1 MTRDQIAAL
10 LSKPPEWL
18 KRDISLMMSGK
29 VDLSEDIIHNA
40 VQKVLENSWKLRR
53 ASVPQIHKFLKKTA
67 KRLAIDHLRDPYVR
81 RTERQSPPKETGEEH
96 ISDEDWYTRDTRYK
110 PTHTG
115 LRHPWEVD
123 DLAIDVRRAVRGL
136 AGIELG
142 IEIAALYGRGHT
154 IREIARELG
163 LPKSTIHRLWSEKIA
178 PRLRVALLD
187 YSDSLKFMLR
197 REQER
202 THNLRAA

>member
-1 MTRDQIAAL
+1 MTRDQIADL

-18 KRDISLMMSGK
+18 KRDISLMMRGT
-29 VDLSEDIIHNA
+29 VDLSEDIIHDA
-40 VQKVLENSWKLRR
+40 VQKVLKNSWKLRR
-53 ASVPQIHKFLKKTA
+53 ASVPKIYSYLKKTA
-67 KRLAIDHLRDPYVR
+67 KHLAIDHLRDPYVR
-81 RTERQSPPKETGEEH
+81 WTERQSPPKETGDEH

-115 LRHPWEVD
+115 LRHPWEVE
-123 DLAIDVRRAVRGL
+123 DLVLDVKRAIRGL

-142 IEIAALYGRGHT
+142 IEIALLYGEGHT

-178 PRLRVALLD
+178 PRLRLALLD
-187 YSDSLKFMLR
+187 YGDSLKFMLR
-197 REQER
+197 RERER
-202 THNLRAA
+202 AHNLRAA